1 MVMDPNALVIH
12 DLRNGISSIRNSS
25 HAMEE
30 FCTLIAQLY
39 SIDCVS
45 TPPVEILVS
54 QPNLKLFL
62 DNSLQVCF
70 WIKKASYILQS
81 I

>member
-1 MVMDPNALVIH
+1 MRFLKEFQRRPAFPFMVVDPNALVIH

-39 SIDCVS
+39 SIDCV
-45 TPPVEILVS
+45 TIPPVEILVS

-62 DNSLQVCF
+62 DNNP
-70 WIKKASYILQS
+70 
-81 I
+81 